1 MPLWGELLVASA
13 LLVAA
18 VGVVIP
24 LLPGA
29 LLAALA
35 ITVWAIVAGGWAWAV
50 LALALAIL
58 ALGQVV
64 KYVWPGRRLTRSGVP
79 MSSIVAGG
87 LLGIVGFFVIPVVG
101 LPIGFVAGVYA
112 AERLRLSSNTAL
124 PSHAAAW
131 RSTVEAMKATGLS
144 ILVELASVLVV
155 SALWF
160 GAALAI

>member
-1 MPLWGELLVASA
+1 VPFWGEVLVASA

-35 ITVWAIVAGGWAWAV
+35 VTVWAIAVGGWAWAV
-50 LALALAIL
+50 LALALAVL
-58 ALGQVV
+58 AIGQVV
-64 KYVWPGRRLTRSGVP
+64 KYLWPGRRLTRSGVP
-79 MSSIVAGG
+79 VSSIAVGG

-112 AERLRLSSNTAL
+112 AERVRLSNTAV
-124 PSHAAAW
+124 PGHDAAW

-144 ILVELASVLVV
+144 ILVELASVLIVG
-155 SALWF
+155 ALWF
-160 GAALAI
+160 GAAVAI

>member
-50 LALALAIL
+50 LVVALAIL
-58 ALGQVV
+58 TLGQVV

-79 MSSIVAGG
+79 MASIVAGG
-87 LLGIVGFFVIPVVG
+87 LLGIVG
-101 LPIGFVAGVYA
+101 
-112 AERLRLSSNTAL
+112 SS
-124 PSHAAAW
+124 
-131 RSTVEAMKATGLS
+131 
-144 ILVELASVLVV
+144 
-155 SALWF
+155 
-160 GAALAI
+160 

>member
-1 MPLWGELLVASA
+1 MPFWGELLVASA

-35 ITVWAIVAGGWAWAV
+35 IAVWAIVVGGWAWAV

-79 MSSIVAGG
+79 MTSIMAGG

-101 LPIGFVAGVYA
+101 LPIGFVAGVYG

-124 PSHAAAW
+124 PSHEAAW

-160 GAALAI
+160 AAAVVI